1 MYKLT
6 TMLLLLATGL
16 VLGWYA
22 HERWGIEP
30 VQQAES
36 EFRVVTPLQDGGP
49 PVMNPILITEP
60 NSIEPVNDV
69 PRLLQ
74 DGAYTAAV
82 ERYETSLALSD
93 EVGMQQARDAILLHV
108 QQRIKAQD
116 FAAATRLLERFL
128 LAAYRD
134 VEARLL
140 LAEVY
145 YGQQDYQTA
154 IGQLYEARGYAFRP
168 QTLSRIT
175 VRIRQVVGEQAK
187 QFKQDQNTTALLE
200 LFQMLTQREPDYAA
214 YFIALANAQ
223 LALENR
229 EAAQR
234 SLVLVINDPD
244 VGEQAQMMLA
254 KLQQSTTASLDSDSA
269 ALASE
274 VAGVPLIRNGQHFL
288 VDVNPADAG
297 SLRLLIDTGA
307 SITMVTSAA
316 LQQRGLRYR
325 ETGRSQLFNTAN
337 GQVRAPII
345 ILESLSVGDWYVQQL
360 EVGILDLGG
369 RSDIDGLLGMNF
381 LSHFRFFI
389 DQNESMLRL
398 SLN

>member
-1 MYKLT
+1 
-6 TMLLLLATGL
+6 
-16 VLGWYA
+16 
-22 HERWGIEP
+22 
-30 VQQAES
+30 
-36 EFRVVTPLQDGGP
+36 
-49 PVMNPILITEP
+49 
-60 NSIEPVNDV
+60 
-69 PRLLQ
+69 
-74 DGAYTAAV
+74 
-82 ERYETSLALSD
+82 
-93 EVGMQQARDAILLHV
+93 
-108 QQRIKAQD
+108 
-116 FAAATRLLERFL
+116 
-128 LAAYRD
+128 
-134 VEARLL
+134 
-140 LAEVY
+140 
-145 YGQQDYQTA
+145 
-154 IGQLYEARGYAFRP
+154 
-168 QTLSRIT
+168 
-175 VRIRQVVGEQAK
+175 
-187 QFKQDQNTTALLE
+187 
-200 LFQMLTQREPDYAA
+200 
-214 YFIALANAQ
+214 
-223 LALENR
+223 
-229 EAAQR
+229 
-234 SLVLVINDPD
+234 
-244 VGEQAQMMLA
+244 MMLA

-307 SITMVTSAA
+307 SMTMVTSAA

>member
-1 MYKLT
+1 
-6 TMLLLLATGL
+6 
-16 VLGWYA
+16 
-22 HERWGIEP
+22 
-30 VQQAES
+30 
-36 EFRVVTPLQDGGP
+36 
-49 PVMNPILITEP
+49 
-60 NSIEPVNDV
+60 
-69 PRLLQ
+69 
-74 DGAYTAAV
+74 
-82 ERYETSLALSD
+82 
-93 EVGMQQARDAILLHV
+93 
-108 QQRIKAQD
+108 
-116 FAAATRLLERFL
+116 
-128 LAAYRD
+128 
-134 VEARLL
+134 
-140 LAEVY
+140 
-145 YGQQDYQTA
+145 
-154 IGQLYEARGYAFRP
+154 
-168 QTLSRIT
+168 
-175 VRIRQVVGEQAK
+175 
-187 QFKQDQNTTALLE
+187 
-200 LFQMLTQREPDYAA
+200 
-214 YFIALANAQ
+214 
-223 LALENR
+223 

-274 VAGVPLIRNGQHFL
+274 VAGVPLIRKGQHFL

-325 ETGRSQLFNTAN
+325 ETGRSRLFNTAN